1 MTELIWDG
9 KYKDGKKVAPVRIP
23 LPFQTIETVN
33 ESTEDRKKTI
43 DLFASGKPTEWRN
56 RLIWGDK
63 KYVLPSLL
71 PEFAGKV
78 DLIYIDPPFN
88 AGADFTYRATIADNP
103 DTEEDERTE
112 FVKEPSIIEQ
122 KAYRDTWGR
131 GLDSYL
137 QWFYDTIVILRDL
150 LSQDGSLYVHLDYN
164 MMHYAK
170 VALDEVFGQDYFQNE
185 IVWKRTGA
193 HNSAKRYGPVH
204 DVILFYTKSATF
216 VWNQQYQDN
225 SKYVEQRYA
234 TVDENGRRFQAVSLI
249 AAGIRSGSSGRSW
262 RGIDVTAKGNHW
274 RYTIAKLDELDKNGD
289 IYWPER
295 GGLPRLKMYAE
306 DVKGSL
312 VQDWWDDIPPVNSQA
327 SERLGY
333 QTQKPEALLERLIRA
348 SSNEGNLILD
358 CFCGSGTTVA
368 VSERLKRR
376 WISCDLGRFA
386 IHTTRKRL
394 LQMEGISPF
403 VIQNLGKYERQAWQ
417 ELEFQH
423 PENRSTQEQL
433 YRYFILDLFRA
444 EPVKGFLWLH
454 GKRGKRMVH
463 VGAVDAPISL
473 GDVKAIIQEFWK
485 SAGKATDINTNG
497 VDILGWEFA
506 FDINETARQQAIASK
521 VDIKFKKIP
530 REVLEQKAVD
540 AGDIKF
546 FELAG
551 LDVKTKATGK
561 AVRLSLNDFI
571 IPPDDVP
578 DEVRSAITHWSQ
590 WIDYWAV
597 DWDYKDD
604 TFHNEWQTYRT
615 KKEPK
620 LLLEAKH
627 EYESKGNYIV
637 VIKVIDILGNDTTK
651 AISVKVG

>member
-56 RLIWGDK
+56 RLIWGDR

-78 DLIYIDPPFN
+78 NLIYIDPPFN
-88 AGADFTYRATIADNP
+88 VGADFSYTATIPDNP
-103 DTEEDERTE
+103 ETDEDETSS

-122 KAYRDTWGR
+122 KAYRDTWGK

-137 QWFYDTIVILRDL
+137 QWFYETILVLRDL
-150 LSQDGSLYVHLDYN
+150 LAEDGSIFVHLDW
-164 MMHYAK
+164 HVGQYAK
-170 VALDEVFGQDYFQNE
+170 VIMDEVFGISCFRNE
-185 IVWKRTGA
+185 IIREKSNPKNYTKNAFG
-193 HNSAKRYGPVH
+193 NIH
-204 DVILFYTKSATF
+204 DVIYFYSRSSVSAWYKPYVERDSDKAAGDFPLT
-216 VWNQQYQDN
+216 DN
-225 SKYVEQRYA
+225 S
-234 TVDENGRRFQAVSLI
+234 GRRYKTAPLH
-249 AAGIRSGSSGRSW
+249 APGIRNGETGKAW
-262 RGIDVTAKGNHW
+262 RGLLPPKGNHW
-274 RYTIAKLDELDKNGD
+274 RYVHATLDELDVDGRIEWSKTGNPREIIYEDESAGLFIQDIWLGLKDKKENYPSAKNPEILKRILSSCTKEGD
-289 IYWPER
+289 
-295 GGLPRLKMYAE
+295 
-306 DVKGSL
+306 L
-312 VQDWWDDIPPVNSQA
+312 V
-327 SERLGY
+327 
-333 QTQKPEALLERLIRA
+333 
-348 SSNEGNLILD
+348 LD
-358 CFCGSGTTVA
+358 CFCGSGTTPVVA
-368 VSERLKRR
+368 EGMNRK
-376 WISCDLGRFA
+376 WIACDLGRYA

-394 LQMEGISPF
+394 LQSHNIQPF
-403 VIQNLGKYERQAWQ
+403 VVQNLGKYERQAWQ
-417 ELEFQH
+417 KAEFQH
-423 PENRSTQEQL
+423 TDNRPAQERS
-433 YRYFILDLFRA
+433 YREFILDLYRA

-454 GKRGKRMVH
+454 GKRGKRIMH

-473 GDVKAIIQEFWK
+473 GDVKSIIQEFWK

-530 REVLEQKAVD
+530 REVLDQKAVD
-540 AGDIKF
+540 AGEIKF

-551 LDVKTKATGK
+551 LDVKAKAAGRTL
-561 AVRLSLNDFI
+561 RLSLNDFI

-627 EYESKGNYIV
+627 EYESKGSFTV
-637 VIKVIDILGNDTTK
+637 VVKVIDILGNDTTK

>member
-9 KYKDGKKVAPVRIP
+9 KYKEGKKIAPVRIP

-103 DTEEDERTE
+103 DTDEDEHTE
-112 FVKEPSIIEQ
+112 FIKEPSIIEQ

-131 GLDSYL
+131 GLESYL
-137 QWFYDTIVILRDL
+137 QWFYDTVLLLRDL
-150 LSQDGSLYVHLDYN
+150 LTQDGSLYVHLDYN

-170 VALDEVFGQDYFQNE
+170 VILDEVFGQDFFQNE

-204 DVILFYTKSATF
+204 DVILFYTKSASF
-216 VWNQQYQDN
+216 VWNQQYQEN
-225 SKYVEQRYA
+225 QKYVEQRYA

-249 AAGIRSGSSGRSW
+249 AAGIRSGSSGHAW

-274 RYTIAKLDELDKNGD
+274 RYTVAKLDQLDNKGD

-295 GGLPRLKMYAE
+295 GGLPRLKMYAD

-327 SERLGY
+327 VERLGY
-333 QTQKPEALLERLIRA
+333 QTQKPEALLERLIKA
-348 SSNEGNLILD
+348 SSNEGDLILD
-358 CFCGSGTTVA
+358 CFCGSGTTIAVA
-368 VSERLKRR
+368 ERLGRR
-376 WISCDLGRFA
+376 WISCDLGRFS

-417 ELEFQH
+417 KVEFQH
-423 PENRSTQEQL
+423 SKNRSSHEQS
-433 YRYFILDLFRA
+433 YQDFILDLYRA
-444 EPVKGFLWLH
+444 NPVKGFLWLH
-454 GKRGKRMVH
+454 GERGKRMVH
-463 VGAVDAPISL
+463 VGAVDSPISL

-485 SAGKATDINTNG
+485 SVGKVTDISSNG
-497 VDILGWEFA
+497 VDILGWDFA
-506 FDINETARQQAIASK
+506 FDINETAKQQAIASK
-521 VDIKFKKIP
+521 VDIKFKRIP

-551 LDVKTKATGK
+551 LDVKPKTKGRK
-561 AVRLSLNDFI
+561 LLLSLNDFI
-571 IPPDDVP
+571 IPPEDVP
-578 DEVRSAITHWSQ
+578 DEVRSKITHWSQ

-615 KKEPK
+615 KKETK

-627 EYESKGNYIV
+627 EYEQEGNYTI

-651 AISVKVG
+651 AINVKVG